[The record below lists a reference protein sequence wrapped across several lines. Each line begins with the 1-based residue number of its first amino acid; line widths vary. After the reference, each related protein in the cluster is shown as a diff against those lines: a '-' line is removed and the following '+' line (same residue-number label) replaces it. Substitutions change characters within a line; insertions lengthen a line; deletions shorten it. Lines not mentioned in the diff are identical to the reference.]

1 MYEAFE
7 YVSKYGILKYEDYR
21 TDANYD
27 EICTINDFNLLRKK
41 HLSDIGYVEN
51 NGNWNT

>member
-7 YVSKYGILKYEDYR
+7 YVSKNGILIYEDYR
-21 TDANYD
+21 TDALYD
-27 EICTINDFNLLRKK
+27 EHCAINEPDLNRKK

-51 NGNWNT
+51 NGRYN